1 MLTAEGCAARR
12 ERLWGAL
19 PAACDVL
26 IVGDPSH
33 LIYFAGYAPSPFVFR
48 TVESGALLLLEPGRA
63 TLVADDMLGPF
74 LERAFVDE
82 RVAPVWYD
90 GQHSAPYRRGQLVAI
105 DARPA
110 GEHAWAPGRRRAG
123 GRARGRGRGPA
134 RGAAGARDRRH
145 RPADPAVAAGRRHA
159 DEIDVLRRSMR
170 AGEAALAAALA
181 GGPARA

>member
-12 ERLWGAL
+12 ERLWEAL
-19 PAACDVL
+19 PAPCDVL

-33 LIYFAGYAPSPFVFR
+33 LTYFAGYAPSPFVFR

-90 GQHSAPYRRGQLVAI
+90 GQHSAPYRRGQLVESTLRRLANMPGQR
-105 DARPA
+105 DWASSWRPF
-110 GEHAWAPGRRRAG
+110 P
-123 GRARGRGRGPA
+123 RGGRGPA
-134 RGAAGARDRRH
+134 GGPAPARDRRY
-145 RPADPAVAAGRRHA
+145 RTADPSVAAGETRGRDRPVCA
-159 DEIDVLRRSMR
+159 VPCAPAKR
-170 AGEAALAAALA
+170 AWPRLWRKSGR
-181 GGPARA
+181 G